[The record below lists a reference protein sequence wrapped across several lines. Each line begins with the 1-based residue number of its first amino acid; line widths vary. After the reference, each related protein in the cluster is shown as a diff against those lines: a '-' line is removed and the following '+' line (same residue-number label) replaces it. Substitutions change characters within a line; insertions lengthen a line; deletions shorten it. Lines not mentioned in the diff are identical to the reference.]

1 MTVVPIVITTAV
13 EVMIAH
19 TVKMIGVNP
28 LVIEKMKTRTYS
40 MRNMIVMWTTV
51 IMIYEMILKL
61 IGGVILI
68 VINTG

>member
-40 MRNMIVMWTTV
+40 MRNMIVMWTTM

>member
-1 MTVVPIVITTAV
+1 
-13 EVMIAH
+13 
-19 TVKMIGVNP
+19 MIGVNP

-40 MRNMIVMWTTV
+40 MRNMIVMWTTM